1 MLEQDGGHA
10 HLEVVCEPHK
20 KLPVEV
26 WMGSILLAQLPS
38 RESLG
43 ELNRHYVLQRLRHR
57 HAAGTA
63 PRRSGRGHHHRQGA
77 AWHGRQ
83 RRARGREPQWCG
95 GF

>member
-57 HAAGTA
+57 LLWEMQ
-63 PRRSGRGHHHRQGA
+63 RRGA
-77 AWHGRQ
+77 ADA
-83 RRARGREPQWCG
+83 RADA
-95 GF
+95 